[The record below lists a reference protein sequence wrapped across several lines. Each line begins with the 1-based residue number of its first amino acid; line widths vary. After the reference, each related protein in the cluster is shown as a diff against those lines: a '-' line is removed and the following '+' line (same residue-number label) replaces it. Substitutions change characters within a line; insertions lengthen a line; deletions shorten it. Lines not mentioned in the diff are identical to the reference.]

1 MVIFAQIN
9 SKMNQ
14 LFEKSTRKIKSV
26 PLEFKRYL
34 FDRIN
39 KTNRLIAIKGARGT
53 GKTTL
58 LLQLAY
64 EHKADEVLYIALDDL
79 FFSENTLYSLAENF
93 VKMGGKILLLDEV
106 HKYPNWSRELKLI
119 YDDFSNLQVIF
130 TSSSILDIYK
140 GESDLSRRAVTY
152 SLTEMSFRE
161 YLLFKEKID
170 LPVFTLEEI
179 LENHMEICVS
189 LIQQFT
195 PFKYFSEYLRI
206 GNYPYY
212 ENNVEEYYQKIRN
225 TVNLILEVDL
235 QETENLDY
243 QTIAKLKR
251 LLFVISSNV
260 PFTPNIFKISESIQ
274 LNRNALVRA
283 LQLLDRAELIRSTYK
298 QTKSISI
305 LNKPDKIWMHNTNLM
320 YAISGNQVDTGTVRE
335 TFFMQNFSNNHI
347 ISLPNKGDVLV
358 DNTFLFEIG
367 GKNKTRKQILDL
379 DKAFLVKDDI
389 EIGFQN
395 SIPLW
400 LFGFLY

>member
-1 MVIFAQIN
+1 
-9 SKMNQ
+9 MNQ
-14 LFEKSTRKIKSV
+14 LFEKSTRKIKNV

-39 KTNRLIAIKGARGT
+39 KSNRLIAVKGARGT

-79 FFSENTLYSLAENF
+79 FFSENTLYGLAENF
-93 VKMGGKILLLDEV
+93 VKIGGKLLLLDEV

-170 LPVFTLEEI
+170 LPVISLEDI
-179 LENHMEICVS
+179 LENHMEMCVN
-189 LIQQFT
+189 LTQQFT

-225 TVNLILEVDL
+225 TVNLILEVDM
-235 QETENLDY
+235 QATENLDY
-243 QTIAKLKR
+243 QTITKLKR

-320 YAISGNQVDTGTVRE
+320 YAISSDQIDIGTVRE
-335 TFFMQNFSNNHI
+335 TFFMQNFSNNHTV
-347 ISLPNKGDVLV
+347 SLPNKGDILV

-367 GKNKTRKQILDL
+367 GKNKTRKQIIDF

-400 LFGFLY
+400 LFGFMY

>member
-1 MVIFAQIN
+1 
-9 SKMNQ
+9 
-14 LFEKSTRKIKSV
+14 
-26 PLEFKRYL
+26 
-34 FDRIN
+34 
-39 KTNRLIAIKGARGT
+39 
-53 GKTTL
+53 
-58 LLQLAY
+58 
-64 EHKADEVLYIALDDL
+64 LYIALDDL
-79 FFSENTLYSLAENF
+79 FFSENTLYGLAENF
-93 VKMGGKILLLDEV
+93 VKMGGKLLLLDEV

-152 SLTEMSFRE
+152 SLSEMSFRE

-170 LPVFTLEEI
+170 LPVISLEEI
-179 LENHMEICVS
+179 LENHMDMCVA
-189 LIQQFT
+189 LTQQFT

-225 TVNLILEVDL
+225 TVNLILEVDM
-235 QETENLDY
+235 QATENLDY
-243 QTIAKLKR
+243 QTITKLKR

-320 YAISGNQVDTGTVRE
+320 YAISGNQIDIGTVRE
-335 TFFMQNFSNNHI
+335 TFFMQNFSNNHF

-367 GKNKTRKQILDL
+367 GKNKTRKQILDF

-400 LFGFLY
+400 LFGFMY

>member
-1 MVIFAQIN
+1 
-9 SKMNQ
+9 MNL
-14 LFEKSTRKIKSV
+14 LFEKSTRKIKNV
-26 PLEFKRYL
+26 PHEFKRYL

-39 KTNRLIAIKGARGT
+39 KSNRLIAVKGARGT

-79 FFSENTLYSLAENF
+79 FFSENTLYGLAESF
-93 VKMGGKILLLDEV
+93 VKMGGKLLLLDEV

-170 LPVFTLEEI
+170 LPVISLEEI
-179 LENHMEICVS
+179 LENHMEMCVN
-189 LIQQFT
+189 LTQQFT

-225 TVNLILEVDL
+225 TVNLILEVDM
-235 QETENLDY
+235 QATENLDY
-243 QTIAKLKR
+243 QTITKLKR

-320 YAISGNQVDTGTVRE
+320 YAISSDQIDIGTVRE
-335 TFFMQNFSNNHI
+335 TFFLQNFSDNHT
-347 ISLPNKGDVLV
+347 ISLPNKGDILV

-367 GKNKTRKQILDL
+367 GKNKTRKQILDF

-400 LFGFLY
+400 LFGFMY

>member
-1 MVIFAQIN
+1 MVIFAFIN

-14 LFEKSTRKIKSV
+14 LFEKSTRKIKNV

-39 KTNRLIAIKGARGT
+39 KSNRLIAIKGARGT

-79 FFSENTLYSLAENF
+79 FFSENTMYGLAENF
-93 VKMGGKILLLDEV
+93 VKMGGKLLLLDEV

-152 SLTEMSFRE
+152 SLKEMSFRE

-189 LIQQFT
+189 LTQQFT
-195 PFKYFSEYLRI
+195 PFKYFSEYIKI

-225 TVNLILEVDL
+225 TINLILEVDM
-235 QETENLDY
+235 QATENLDY

-320 YAISGNQVDTGTVRE
+320 YAISGNQVDIGTVRE
-335 TFFMQNFSNNHI
+335 TFFMQNFSNNHF

-367 GKNKTRKQILDL
+367 GKNKTRKQILDF

-389 EIGFQN
+389 EIGFKN

>member
-1 MVIFAQIN
+1 
-9 SKMNQ
+9 MNQ
-14 LFEKSTRKIKSV
+14 LFEKSTRKIKNV

-39 KTNRLIAIKGARGT
+39 KSNRLIAVKGARGT

-79 FFSENTLYSLAENF
+79 FFSENTLYGLAEDF
-93 VKMGGKILLLDEV
+93 VKMGGKLLLLDEV

-152 SLTEMSFRE
+152 SLSEMSFRE

-170 LPVFTLEEI
+170 LPVISLEDI
-179 LENHMEICVS
+179 LENHMEMCVN
-189 LIQQFT
+189 LTQQFT

-225 TVNLILEVDL
+225 TVNLILEVDM
-235 QETENLDY
+235 QATENLDY
-243 QTIAKLKR
+243 QTTTKLKR

-298 QTKSISI
+298 QTKSISV

-320 YAISGNQVDTGTVRE
+320 YAISSDQIDIGTVRE
-335 TFFMQNFSNNHI
+335 TFFLQNFSDNHT
-347 ISLPNKGDVLV
+347 ISLPNKGDILV

-367 GKNKTRKQILDL
+367 GKNKTRKQILDF